1 MFERRILVM
10 PLVCYCEGL
19 MQGPFKAWGERWHMT
34 SLFLHHALQ
43 RMLVLAGEIHDLADF
58 GFGDFVCK
66 HAALADPMIVNMQHD
81 TCGIILALLE
91 KPLQDMNDELHGGVV
106 VVEEQ
111 NTIEA
116 WLFSFR
122 LCTRDHNG
130 AAFRTIPTVGFA
142 LHDYI
147 EMPHET
153 YYPSAH
159 PSDPTCPIM

>member
-1 MFERRILVM
+1 
-10 PLVCYCEGL
+10 

-66 HAALADPMIVNMQHD
+66 YAALADPVIVNMQHD
-81 TCGIILALLE
+81 ARGIILVLLKE
-91 KPLQDMNDELHGGVV
+91 PLQDMNDELHGCVV

-111 NTIEA
+111 DTIKA
-116 WLFSFR
+116 GLLGLR

-130 AAFRTIPTVGFA
+130 AVFRTISAVSLA
-142 LHDYI
+142 LHDYLK
-147 EMPHET
+147 MPHET
-153 YYPSAH
+153 YYPDAH
-159 PSDPTCPIM
+159 LPDPTCPIM